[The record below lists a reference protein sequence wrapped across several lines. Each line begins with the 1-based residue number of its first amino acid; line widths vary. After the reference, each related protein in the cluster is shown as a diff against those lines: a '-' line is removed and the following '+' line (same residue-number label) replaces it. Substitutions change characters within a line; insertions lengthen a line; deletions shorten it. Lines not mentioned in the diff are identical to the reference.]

1 MSQSLPR
8 ATTRTQV
15 GIIGAGPAGLVLSHL
30 LARHGI
36 DSVVLE
42 ARSRAYVENRIRAG
56 VLEQT
61 TVDLLRALG
70 LAGRLERMAEDHPRV
85 VLRID
90 GADTVIDLR
99 ALTGRS
105 VAVYSQH
112 LLVQDLIAAR
122 IGAGAPL
129 CFDAPAYAI
138 EEPGGTQP
146 VIRYRAGG
154 EERALACDIVAGCD
168 GFHGISR
175 AAIPAAALRLIEQ
188 VYPFAWLGIL
198 AEAPPAP
205 DIVYARHAEG
215 FALAS
220 RRSDRVGR
228 LYLQCPPDTDPAA
241 WEEARIWDA
250 LASRLAVPGGAPLA
264 RGPILQK
271 TLTPLRSAV
280 TEPMR
285 HGRLFL
291 LGDAAHIVPPTGAKG
306 LNLAVAD
313 VAVLGAALA
322 EFFASGRTA
331 GLDTYSD
338 RALARIWRVQR
349 FSWWMTTM
357 LHPVP
362 GRDGFTERL
371 HAAELAQ
378 LLESEASR
386 RALAENYVGLPLA
399 AAL

>member
-1 MSQSLPR
+1 MHHAPK
-8 ATTRTQV
+8 RTQV

-42 ARSRAYVENRIRAG
+42 ARARAYVENRIRAG

-70 LAGRLERMAEDHPRV
+70 LAGRLERIAEDHPGV
-85 VLRID
+85 VLRIG

-105 VAVYSQH
+105 VSVYSQH

-122 IGAGAPL
+122 LAAGAPL
-129 CFDAPAYAI
+129 YFDAPAYAI
-138 EEPGGTQP
+138 DGLNEAQP
-146 VIRYRAGG
+146 VIRYRAAG
-154 EERALACDIVAGCD
+154 EDRTLACDIVAGCD

-175 AAIPAAALRLIEQ
+175 AAIPATALRVIEQ
-188 VYPFAWLGIL
+188 TYPFAWLGIL

-220 RRSDRVGR
+220 RRSDQVGR
-228 LYLQCPPDTDPAA
+228 LYLQCPPDTDPAS
-241 WEEARIWDA
+241 WEDARIWDA
-250 LASRLAVPGGAPLA
+250 LSARLAVPGGPALA

-280 TEPMR
+280 AEPMR

-322 EFFASGRTA
+322 DFFAAGSTG
-331 GLDTYSD
+331 GLDAYSD

-378 LLESEASR
+378 LLESEASQ
-386 RALAENYVGLPLA
+386 RALAENYVGLPLQ